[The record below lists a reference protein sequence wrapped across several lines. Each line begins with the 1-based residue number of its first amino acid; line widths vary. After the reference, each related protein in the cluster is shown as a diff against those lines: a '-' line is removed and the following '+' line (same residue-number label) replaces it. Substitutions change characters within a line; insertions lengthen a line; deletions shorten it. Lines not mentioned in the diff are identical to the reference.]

1 MRIVELSD
9 IQKARSTIQNVIHRT
24 STLVSRTFSERL
36 GTELFLKRENEQK
49 TGSFKIRGAYNKIA
63 SLTAEEKRRGVIAC
77 SAGNH
82 AQGVALS
89 ARLAGVKAH
98 IVMPE
103 SAALV
108 KIEATRDYG
117 AEVILNGDY
126 YDTAQDHARTLAAE
140 RGFVFI
146 PPFEDP
152 HIIAGQGTLGLE
164 LVEDAKD
171 LDTVIVPIGGG
182 GLISGVAV
190 AVKALN
196 PKCRVLGVQSVRAP
210 GMAEAFKTKALG
222 GAVKAASTIADGI
235 AVKKPSPHIYENYI
249 SKYVD
254 DIATV
259 TEDEIAE
266 AIVLLM
272 ERAKAVV
279 EGAGA
284 TGLAALMAGKL
295 KPGKRCAV
303 VLSGGNIDMNIVE
316 KVIERGLSRH
326 GRLSRFSVVVDDV
339 PGMLSRI
346 TACLAQQKANILQV
360 EHDRI
365 SSDLALLETRIDL
378 LVESN
383 SEEHAK
389 RIKAEL
395 KGLGLRLL

>member
-1 MRIVELSD
+1 MRTIGLTD
-9 IQKARSTIQNVIHRT
+9 IQKARETIQGVIHKT
-24 STLVSRTFSERL
+24 PLSVSRTFSERL
-36 GTELFLKRENEQK
+36 GSQIYLKRENEQK

-63 SLTAEEKRRGVIAC
+63 SLTPDEKKRGVIAC

-89 ARLAGVKAH
+89 ARLAGVKSY

-108 KIEATRDYG
+108 KVEATRDYG
-117 AEVILNGDY
+117 AQVILNGDY
-126 YDTAQDHARTLAAE
+126 YDVAQDYARQLAAE
-140 RGFVFI
+140 KGYVFI

-152 HIIAGQGTLGLE
+152 WIIAGQGTIGVELIEELG
-164 LVEDAKD
+164 DI
-171 LDTVIVPIGGG
+171 DTVVVPIGGG
-182 GLISGVAV
+182 GLISGIAT
-190 AVKALN
+190 AIKTLKPN
-196 PKCRVLGVQSVRAP
+196 CRVLGVQSARAP
-210 GMAEAFKTKALG
+210 SMAETFRNRAIVTD
-222 GAVKAASTIADGI
+222 VKASSTIADGI
-235 AVKKPSPHIYENYI
+235 AVKKPSPYMYENYI

-254 DIATV
+254 DVVTV

-272 ERAKAVV
+272 ERAKTIV

-284 TGLAALMAGKL
+284 VALASLLARKHQ
-295 KPGKRCAV
+295 PGKKCVV

-326 GRLSRFSVVVDDV
+326 GRLVRFSVVVDDV

-346 TACLAQQKANILQV
+346 TSCLAQQKANILEV

-378 LVESN
+378 LVETN
-383 SEEHAK
+383 SDEHA
-389 RIKAEL
+389 RQIKQAL
-395 KGLGLRLL
+395 KDLGLKI